1 VDGLERPSYV
11 NGSMLSGEF
20 ALNNEMTDLYK
31 KLLNKAVVIGKLRI
45 RFTGFWTSPFGKMRA
60 EYAKITRLKI
70 WLFCATWR

>member
-31 KLLNKAVVIGKLRI
+31 KLLNKAVVGRDDV
-45 RFTGFWTSPFGKMRA
+45 F
-60 EYAKITRLKI
+60 
-70 WLFCATWR
+70 